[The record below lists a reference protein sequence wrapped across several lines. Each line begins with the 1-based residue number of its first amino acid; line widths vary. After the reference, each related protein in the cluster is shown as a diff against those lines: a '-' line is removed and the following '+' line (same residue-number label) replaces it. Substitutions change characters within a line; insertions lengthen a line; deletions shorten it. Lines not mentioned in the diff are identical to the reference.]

1 MTGRK
6 SVSLAGT
13 YSLVGLLGVGCA
25 SAPEQIGFLSDYSR
39 LEKTGSARMGFVSPQ
54 LAEYDAFMIDP
65 VEFRTRKDPPVL
77 NDEQKAEVANYFRT
91 AFERTLGEK
100 NYKIV
105 TASGARVARLR
116 AAITDVQK
124 SKWYLNLHGATKMS
138 GLGRGGASI
147 EAEIID
153 SVSGEQLAG
162 VIDAGKG
169 NQFELDHFKALDDVE
184 DVIDGWA
191 ETLAAR
197 IEELRAQAR
206 Q

>member
-1 MTGRK
+1 MKNRQNVVFL
-6 SVSLAGT
+6 VSYTFVALFAA
-13 YSLVGLLGVGCA
+13 GCA
-25 SAPEQIGFLSDYSR
+25 STPEPIGFLSDYSR
-39 LEKTGSARMGFVSPQ
+39 LEKTGQSRMGFVSSQ
-54 LAEYDAFMIDP
+54 LNAYNAFMIDP
-65 VEFRTRKDPPVL
+65 VELRIQRDKPVL

-91 AFERTLGEK
+91 TFERSLREK

-105 TASGARVARLR
+105 AASGPRVARLR
-116 AAITDVQK
+116 AAFTDVKK
-124 SKWYLNLHGATKMS
+124 SKWYLNLHSATKATGM
-138 GLGRGGASI
+138 GAGGASM

-162 VIDAGKG
+162 AIVSGKG

-191 ETLAAR
+191 KTLADR
-197 IEELRAQAR
+197 IEDLRDQAR